1 MSSQPAHS
9 QQFSLT
15 ERAVHRGLFDSE
27 AAVFESLRVH
37 LLSQYMETNRV
48 YKASGLAAFDGD
60 MVQAGA
66 PRVVG
71 GVDPATSQVYV
82 ENMEC
87 KVFPFSIQA
96 VNETIWHCL
105 TNSDSTFH
113 PGFYQVGV
121 LHASPFARLRF

>member
-1 MSSQPAHS
+1 
-9 QQFSLT
+9 
-15 ERAVHRGLFDSE
+15 VHRGLFDSE

-37 LLSQYMETNRV
+37 LSSQYMETNRV
-48 YKASGLAAFDGD
+48 YKASGLAGFDGD

-71 GVDPATSQVYV
+71 GVDPSTSQVYL

-96 VNETIWHCL
+96 VDETIWHCL

-113 PGFYQVGV
+113 PGFYQVG
-121 LHASPFARLRF
+121 LIRALSFAML